1 MVLRPEVLRH
11 PGQVMFPDQSDLDLA
26 ASVPLPAVASA
37 PPVAAVSVMG
47 SALQVEVSVMGSGLV
62 RHRDRRYKGSSLSR
76 SRLSRLTSR

>member
-47 SALQVEVSVMGSGLV
+47 SASVSYTHLDV
-62 RHRDRRYKGSSLSR
+62 YKRQYLYCV
-76 SRLSRLTSR
+76 